1 MDIIHDMLTE
11 EVQGFAGLWG
21 KMLYQTEV
29 CKTPA
34 YFTKQGDWYLPT
46 ISTYHHLRETLT
58 HDAVIQKD
66 FNDYVQGKLLH
77 NYTIAWGKVIDENW
91 LKTILEEYLQ
101 ERGLVKTYEE
111 DTRLE
116 DTFFDR
122 PFVAST
128 YEHADADDDIVVV
141 QTLNGYLPEF
151 GLSQPRFFRPRYVRR
166 MREHGADIELFDF
179 NRFSIACTSCELFF
193 EHDGDFSDNEF
204 VNYETDE
211 KWDGTLNCPKC
222 GQQLESWY

>member
-11 EVQGFAGLWG
+11 EVQGVHGLWG
-21 KMLYQTEV
+21 TMLYQKEV

-34 YFTKQGDWYLPT
+34 YFTKQDDWYLPT

-58 HDAVIQKD
+58 HDEVVQKD

-77 NYTIAWGKVIDENW
+77 NYTIAWGKVIDEDW
-91 LKTILEEYLQ
+91 LKTTLEEYLK

-179 NRFSIACTSCELFF
+179 SRFCIACASCNIRFF
-193 EHDGDFSDNEF
+193 NDGFRTDYEF
-204 VNYETDE
+204 IDDE
-211 KWDGTLNCPKC
+211 NNQKWDGTLNCPKC